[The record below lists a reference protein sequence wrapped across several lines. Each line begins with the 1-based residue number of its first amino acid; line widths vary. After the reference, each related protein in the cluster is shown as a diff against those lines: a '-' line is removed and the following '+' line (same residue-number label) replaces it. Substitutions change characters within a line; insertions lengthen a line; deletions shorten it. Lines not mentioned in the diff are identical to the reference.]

1 METFG
6 KLSKSLL
13 SLLEWILV
21 LLLEPTAQD
30 SMSILKKMEKT
41 VLHGDFPPR
50 KMSLDT
56 GFSLIKSNL
65 NSEHFTKRIQI
76 YI

>member
-13 SLLEWILV
+13 SLLEWVLV
-21 LLLEPTAQD
+21 LLLEPTAHD
-30 SMSILKKMEKT
+30 SMSILKKREKT
-41 VLHGDFPPR
+41 ALLGDFPHR

-65 NSEHFTKRIQI
+65 HSEHFTK
-76 YI
+76 